1 VLAEKKAG
9 EQDMYKYLVIEY
21 KKQEQLDDS
30 MIVSLFSEFVE
41 FTHVNIFDHQIILFY
56 EQNTDISFK
65 DVILNVMSDT
75 LTDLRLY
82 VSYHYATELER
93 DQQLIFVKKL
103 LKDIQFAQYFFIDDK
118 ILLKHNLTKINEEL
132 KRHILRKFTND
143 QMMLGSIK
151 VYLESNQN
159 SSLAAK
165 NLYIHRN
172 TLIQRLD
179 KFKEITGFDVRD
191 FNDAFPIYHLVK

>member
-1 VLAEKKAG
+1 
-9 EQDMYKYLVIEY
+9 MYKYLIIEC
-21 KKQEQLDDS
+21 KKHEQQDDS
-30 MIVSLFSEFVE
+30 MIISLFSEFVD
-41 FTHVNIFDHQIILFY
+41 FTHVKTTDHQIILYY
-56 EQNTDISFK
+56 EQNIDISFK

-82 VSYHYATELER
+82 ASYHYATEFER
-93 DQQLIFVKKL
+93 DQQLEFVRKQ
-103 LKDIQFAQYFFIDDK
+103 LKDIQFAQYFYLDDK
-118 ILLKHNLTKINEEL
+118 VLLKHNLNHLTEEL
-132 KRHILRKFTND
+132 KKHILRKFTYD

-179 KFKEITGFDVRD
+179 KFKEVTGFDVRD
-191 FNDAFPIYHLVK
+191 FNDAFPIYHLIK

>member
-1 VLAEKKAG
+1 
-9 EQDMYKYLVIEY
+9 MYKYLIIEY
-21 KKQEQLDDS
+21 KKHEQQDDS
-30 MIVSLFSEFVE
+30 MIISLFSEFVD
-41 FTHVNIFDHQIILFY
+41 FTHVKTTDHQIILFY

-75 LTDLRLY
+75 LSDLRLY
-82 VSYHYATELER
+82 ASYHYATELER
-93 DQQLIFVKKL
+93 DQQLEFVRKQ
-103 LKDIQFAQYFFIDDK
+103 LKDIQFAQYFYLDDK
-118 ILLKHNLTKINEEL
+118 VLLKHNLNHLTEEL
-132 KRHILRKFTND
+132 KKHILRKFTHD

-179 KFKEITGFDVRD
+179 KFKEVTGFDVRD
-191 FNDAFPIYHLVK
+191 FNDAFPIYHLIK

>member
-1 VLAEKKAG
+1 
-9 EQDMYKYLVIEY
+9 MYKYLIIEY
-21 KKQEQLDDS
+21 KKQEQQDDS
-30 MIVSLFSEFVE
+30 MIISLFSEFVD
-41 FTHVNIFDHQIILFY
+41 FTRVKTTDHQIILFY

-82 VSYHYATELER
+82 ASHHYVTELER
-93 DQQLIFVKKL
+93 DQQLEVVRKL
-103 LKDIQFAQYFFIDDK
+103 LKDIQFAQYFYLDDK
-118 ILLKHNLTKINEEL
+118 ILLKHNLNHLTEEL
-132 KRHILRKFTND
+132 KKYILRKFTYD
-143 QMMLGSIK
+143 QMMLNSIK

-159 SSLAAK
+159 SSVAAK

-179 KFKEITGFDVRD
+179 KFKEVTGFDVRD
-191 FNDAFPIYHLVK
+191 FNDAFPIYHLIK

>member
-1 VLAEKKAG
+1 
-9 EQDMYKYLVIEY
+9 
-21 KKQEQLDDS
+21 
-30 MIVSLFSEFVE
+30 MIISLFSEFVD
-41 FTHVNIFDHQIILFY
+41 FTHVKTLDHQIILFY

-93 DQQLIFVKKL
+93 DQELEVVRKL
-103 LKDIQFAQYFFIDDK
+103 LKEIQFAQYFYLDDK
-118 ILLKHNLTKINEEL
+118 VLLKHNFMHLTEEL
-132 KRHILRKFTND
+132 KRHILRKFFND
-143 QMMLGSIK
+143 QMMLGTIK

-165 NLYIHRN
+165 NLYVHRN

-191 FNDAFPIYHLVK
+191 FNDAFPIYHLIR

>member
-1 VLAEKKAG
+1 MKG
-9 EQDMYKYLVIEY
+9 EHDMYKYLIIEY

-41 FTHVNIFDHQIILFY
+41 FTHVKTLDHQIILFY
-56 EQNTDISFK
+56 EQNIDISFK
-65 DVILNVMSDT
+65 DVILNIMSDT

-82 VSYHYATELER
+82 ASYHYSTELER
-93 DQQLIFVKKL
+93 DQQLEVVRKL
-103 LKDIQFAQYFFIDDK
+103 LKEIQFAQYFYLDDK
-118 ILLKHNLTKINEEL
+118 VIVKHNLSHITEEL
-132 KRHILRKFTND
+132 KKHILRKFAND
-143 QMMLGSIK
+143 QTMIQSIK

-165 NLYIHRN
+165 NLYVHRN

-191 FNDAFPIYHLVK
+191 FNDAFPIYHLIK

>member
-1 VLAEKKAG
+1 
-9 EQDMYKYLVIEY
+9 
-21 KKQEQLDDS
+21 
-30 MIVSLFSEFVE
+30 MIISLFSEFVD
-41 FTHVNIFDHQIILFY
+41 FTHVKTTDHQIILYY
-56 EQNTDISFK
+56 EQNIDISFK

-82 VSYHYATELER
+82 ASYHYATEFER
-93 DQQLIFVKKL
+93 DQQLEFVRKQ
-103 LKDIQFAQYFFIDDK
+103 LKDIQFAQYFYLDDK
-118 ILLKHNLTKINEEL
+118 VLLKHNLNHLTEEL
-132 KRHILRKFTND
+132 KKHILRKFTYD

-179 KFKEITGFDVRD
+179 KFKEVTGFDVRD
-191 FNDAFPIYHLVK
+191 FNDAFPIYHLIK

>member
-1 VLAEKKAG
+1 
-9 EQDMYKYLVIEY
+9 MYKYLIIEY
-21 KKQEQLDDS
+21 KKQEQQDDS
-30 MIVSLFSEFVE
+30 MIISLFSEFVD
-41 FTHVNIFDHQIILFY
+41 FTRVKTTDHQIILFY

-82 VSYHYATELER
+82 ASHHYATELER
-93 DQQLIFVKKL
+93 DQQLEVVRKL
-103 LKDIQFAQYFFIDDK
+103 LKDIQFAQYFYLDDK
-118 ILLKHNLTKINEEL
+118 ILLKHNLNHLTEEL
-132 KRHILRKFTND
+132 KKYILRKFTYD
-143 QMMLGSIK
+143 QMMLNSIK

-159 SSLAAK
+159 SSVAAK

-179 KFKEITGFDVRD
+179 KFKEVTGFDVRD
-191 FNDAFPIYHLVK
+191 FNDAFPIYHLIK

>member
-1 VLAEKKAG
+1 
-9 EQDMYKYLVIEY
+9 MYKYLIIEY

-30 MIVSLFSEFVE
+30 MIISLFSEFVE
-41 FTHVNIFDHQIILFY
+41 FTHVKTLDHQIILFY

-65 DVILNVMSDT
+65 DVILNIMSDT

-82 VSYHYATELER
+82 ASYQYSTEQER
-93 DQQLIFVKKL
+93 NQQLEVVRKL
-103 LKDIQFAQYFFIDDK
+103 LKDIQFAQYFYLDDK
-118 ILLKHNLTKINEEL
+118 VIIKHHLNHITEEL
-132 KRHILRKFTND
+132 KKHILRKFIND
-143 QMMLGSIK
+143 QTMLGSIK

-165 NLYIHRN
+165 TLYVHRN

-191 FNDAFPIYHLVK
+191 FNDAFPIYHLIK